1 MGKGLE
7 YKAKGIYDKG
17 SFLKEE
23 VKVLKR
29 TGGRDWPSTGG
40 NEREHKIKVSK
51 MTQLLKA
58 VVAKPDDLRSIS
70 RIYKAERENQL
81 PQQSLI
87 AWSHIKKNWKNLKE
101 N

>member
-1 MGKGLE
+1 
-7 YKAKGIYDKG
+7 
-17 SFLKEE
+17 
-23 VKVLKR
+23 
-29 TGGRDWPSTGG
+29 
-40 NEREHKIKVSK
+40 

-81 PQQSLI
+81 TAVFDCLGT
-87 AWSHIKKNWKNLKE
+87 HKKELEELEKE